1 MDVTG
6 KNAFANQMKFK
17 GQFFV
22 GFLCAIGQ
30 VLRNM
35 CVPVAPLYL
44 VILISYVHYLVF
56 LQVLTELTC
65 FYLGQDAML
74 QLKCV
79 LLYHDLC
86 TYSNSEPQI
95 TWFCGVQ
102 SCDCLFLMFSFYV
115 A

>member
-1 MDVTG
+1 MNWVLGIGVYCLLSFVLNATLDGCTG

-35 CVPVAPLYL
+35 CVPVAPLYF
-44 VILISYVHYLVF
+44 VILISYVHCLVF
-56 LQVLTELTC
+56 PQVLTELTC
-65 FYLGQDAML
+65 FYLGQDPML

-79 LLYHDLC
+79 L
-86 TYSNSEPQI
+86 
-95 TWFCGVQ
+95 
-102 SCDCLFLMFSFYV
+102 
-115 A
+115 